1 MAHAYTPGLRV
12 TGHATVLKQRRLP
25 IAGKVLVSQGCRVS
39 AEDIVAH
46 AELPGDVS
54 AVNVVNQLGIAPG
67 DLPGLM
73 LKKEGDAV
81 ARGEVI
87 AETRPLIKWF
97 RAVSRSP
104 IAGTIETVSHV
115 TGQVMIRTAP
125 KPVDVRAYID
135 GTVVEVFPGE
145 GVAVETT
152 GALVQGI
159 LGIGGEVVGEIAVA
173 GGGPKAVLEPKDL
186 TAGLAGK
193 IVVAGALITRA
204 AFDRAASIGVAA
216 LVCGGFHDLDLRDL
230 LGYDLGV
237 AITGHE
243 NIRPVLIITE
253 GFGSMAMAA
262 GTHKLLAA
270 HAGRRASA
278 NGATQIRAGV
288 LRPEIIIPGLVAHE
302 TSVHQR
308 AIENGDRHRE
318 TTAEPVPVFHAGAA
332 AGRVK
337 VPSASGLTVG
347 SPVRIIR
354 EPGFG
359 RLGSVKSLPPE
370 ARAVE
375 SEAKVRVVELEF
387 TEGDTMIVP
396 RANVEA
402 IES

>member
-1 MAHAYTPGLRV
+1 
-12 TGHATVLKQRRLP
+12 
-25 IAGKVLVSQGCRVS
+25 
-39 AEDIVAH
+39 
-46 AELPGDVS
+46 
-54 AVNVVNQLGIAPG
+54 
-67 DLPGLM
+67 
-73 LKKEGDAV
+73 
-81 ARGEVI
+81 
-87 AETRPLIKWF
+87 
-97 RAVSRSP
+97 
-104 IAGTIETVSHV
+104 
-115 TGQVMIRTAP
+115 
-125 KPVDVRAYID
+125 VDVRAYID

-173 GGGPKAVLEPKDL
+173 GGGPKAVLEPNDL

-204 AFDRAASIGVAA
+204 AFDRAAEIGVAA

-270 HAGRRASA
+270 HTGRRASA

-288 LRPEIIIPGLVAHE
+288 LRPEIIIPIV
-302 TSVHQR
+302 
-308 AIENGDRHRE
+308 
-318 TTAEPVPVFHAGAA
+318 GAA
-332 AGRVK
+332 DETGAGTAATRAK
-337 VPSASGLTVG
+337 VPASGLTVG

>member
-1 MAHAYTPGLRV
+1 
-12 TGHATVLKQRRLP
+12 
-25 IAGKVLVSQGCRVS
+25 
-39 AEDIVAH
+39 
-46 AELPGDVS
+46 
-54 AVNVVNQLGIAPG
+54 
-67 DLPGLM
+67 M

-97 RAVSRSP
+97 RGVSLSP

-173 GGGPKAVLEPKDL
+173 GGGPKAVLEPEDL
-186 TAGLAGK
+186 TADLAGK

-243 NIRPVLIITE
+243 SIRPVLIITE

-288 LRPEIIIPGLVAHE
+288 LRPEIIIPAVGADE
-302 TSVHQR
+302 T
-308 AIENGDRHRE
+308 G
-318 TTAEPVPVFHAGAA
+318 AGAA
-332 AGRVK
+332 VAGRAK
-337 VPSASGLTVG
+337 VPSGRGLTAG

-370 ARAVE
+370 ARRVE

-387 TEGDTMIVP
+387 PEGDTMIVP

>member
-12 TGHATVLKQRRLP
+12 TDRATVLKQRRLP
-25 IAGKVLVSQGCRVS
+25 IAGKVLVGLGDRVS
-39 AEDIVAH
+39 AETIVAH

-97 RAVSRSP
+97 RGVSRSP
-104 IAGTIETVSHV
+104 IDGTIETISHV

-145 GVAVETT
+145 GVAVETA

-173 GGGPKAVLEPKDL
+173 GGGPAAVLEPKDL
-186 TAGLAGK
+186 TAAHKGK

-204 AFDRAASIGVAA
+204 AFDRAAQIGVAA
-216 LVCGGFHDLDLRDL
+216 LVCGGFHDRDLRDL

-243 NIRPVLIITE
+243 DIRPVLIITE
-253 GFGSMAMAA
+253 GFGSIAMAA
-262 GTHKLLAA
+262 GTHKLLAE

-288 LRPEIIIPGLVAHE
+288 LRPEIIIPA
-302 TSVHQR
+302 
-308 AIENGDRHRE
+308 AGD
-318 TTAEPVPVFHAGAA
+318 AGAA
-332 AGRVK
+332 AGRAK
-337 VPSASGLTVG
+337 VPAGRGLTAG

-387 TEGDTMIVP
+387 PEGDTMIVP
-396 RANVEA
+396 RSNVEA